1 MREALSLQHAVYEG
15 QEISVTLSAGCAALS
30 CCATPSPDEVVAIA
44 DRRLYA
50 AKQAGRNRV
59 VASD

>member
-1 MREALSLQHAVYEG
+1 
-15 QEISVTLSAGCAALS
+15 LS
-30 CCATPSPDEVVAIA
+30 CCATPSPDEVIAAA

-50 AKQAGRNRV
+50 AKQGGRNRV